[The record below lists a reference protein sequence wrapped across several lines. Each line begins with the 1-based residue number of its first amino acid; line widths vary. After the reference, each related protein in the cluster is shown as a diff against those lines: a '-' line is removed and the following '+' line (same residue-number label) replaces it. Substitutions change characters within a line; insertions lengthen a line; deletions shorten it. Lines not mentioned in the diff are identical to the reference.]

1 MDTKLSVLDTI
12 LQPEKYPDLY
22 GDISHIVKINYYP
35 PRGDAKEGCWDN
47 IDSSA
52 GSDTQC
58 RSR

>member
-35 PRGDAKEGCWDN
+35 PRGDAKEGWDN
-47 IDSSA
+47 IDASA
-52 GSDTQC
+52 GSDIQC

>member
-35 PRGDAKEGCWDN
+35 PRGDAKEGWDN
-47 IDSSA
+47 IDVF
-52 GSDTQC
+52 GWLGYQC